1 MIICPSP
8 STPTF
13 LTNTNNRRRSLTLTA
28 GHPIITREHV
38 DPTSNDR
45 TIVWSKQ
52 YGDYAMT
59 QYAFEITNDENTLYT
74 MTSDSSTSNTYLY
87 VINTIDGD
95 VSRVFQHTYTITTP
109 LSSMAI
115 SANDTVY
122 YTVTSKLSTLPK
134 PQNHLL
140 YQ

>member
-1 MIICPSP
+1 
-8 STPTF
+8 
-13 LTNTNNRRRSLTLTA
+13 
-28 GHPIITREHV
+28 
-38 DPTSNDR
+38 
-45 TIVWSKQ
+45 
-52 YGDYAMT
+52 MT